1 LWHCSVIGTCL
12 SLAELRGLCCRLSVT
27 AAAPLTD
34 YELHRSFVGV
44 AGGRTRAARRLHK
57 HLDRKYRATIRRY
70 ARALSDTALAGLW
83 DEAVE
88 SGAPAGAYW
97 ALVTHPRAS
106 RALCDRAYGDVHML
120 SHRAL
125 EKQGAAVRLDRQE
138 LTRLRHSAVA
148 LTRQLA
154 DAATRSTA
162 QVAARDATIHQLQ
175 EQLAQARAATRDL
188 QATQARLENT
198 PPVHRLRNQVEN
210 YAARLAAE
218 RLRAER
224 AEAAAGE
231 WRQMAMEQGDRH
243 LRLERQ
249 LAELGAER
257 DALEA
262 KLDELLSA
270 DCVGRGTCAA
280 DTNLRGRCILYV
292 GGIDRQCG
300 RFRDLVERRNGRFV
314 HHDGGLHD
322 GRLRLGSIL
331 PQADAVFCPVDC
343 VSHDAAKRVKQ
354 FCKRH
359 GKRLVLLPRASLAA
373 FTRGLSEVAA

>member
-1 LWHCSVIGTCL
+1 
-12 SLAELRGLCCRLSVT
+12 
-27 AAAPLTD
+27 
-34 YELHRSFVGV
+34 
-44 AGGRTRAARRLHK
+44 
-57 HLDRKYRATIRRY
+57 
-70 ARALSDTALAGLW
+70 
-83 DEAVE
+83 
-88 SGAPAGAYW
+88 
-97 ALVTHPRAS
+97 
-106 RALCDRAYGDVHML
+106 
-120 SHRAL
+120 
-125 EKQGAAVRLDRQE
+125 
-138 LTRLRHSAVA
+138 
-148 LTRQLA
+148 
-154 DAATRSTA
+154 
-162 QVAARDATIHQLQ
+162 
-175 EQLAQARAATRDL
+175 
-188 QATQARLENT
+188 
-198 PPVHRLRNQVEN
+198 
-210 YAARLAAE
+210 
-218 RLRAER
+218 
-224 AEAAAGE
+224 
-231 WRQMAMEQGDRH
+231 MAMEQGDRH